1 MKISYINFINKKPK
15 RMKENKIWNKKLIPN
30 FKKLS
35 FENIKLTKNFKKN
48 QVAMFG
54 IALMLA
60 TAGYLNYTNNI
71 NSAEIGDAKLVSS
84 EIKEESIVE
93 QDEKAIETA
102 IVEESNKETNAID
115 NSNVTAS
122 NEVSNVT
129 NNKEETINTSSKV
142 KDDYFTNTKIERNKM
157 YSQMLESYQ
166 KILGDD
172 KIPSDQKSIA
182 TNEIKNINNKQ
193 NAISI
198 IENLSKTKGFE
209 DMVILIND
217 NNIDVVVKKK
227 EKLKDEQV
235 AQITNIVSRE
245 LNANIEDIHISIK
258 E

>member
-30 FKKLS
+30 LKKLS

>member
-198 IENLSKTKGFE
+198 IENLLKTKGFE

>member
-71 NSAEIGDAKLVSS
+71 NSAELGDAKLVSS

-198 IENLSKTKGFE
+198 IENLLKTKGFE

>member
-235 AQITNIVSRE
+235 TQITNIVSRE

>member
-182 TNEIKNINNKQ
+182 TNEIKDINNKQ

>member
-60 TAGYLNYTNNI
+60 TAGYLNYTNNT

>member
-1 MKISYINFINKKPK
+1 
-15 RMKENKIWNKKLIPN
+15 MKENKIWNKKLIPN

-115 NSNVTAS
+115 SSNVTAS
-122 NEVSNVT
+122 NEASNVT